1 MTRIN
6 CGIPVEALTDEH
18 LLAEHREIK
27 RLPDSFIKALDSGA
41 LGRIPSEFCLGPG
54 HVTFFLNK
62 QRYVFLRY
70 VKIYGECLKRGFNVE
85 AYHENWTRLQ
95 RAFEHY
101 DCWCSY
107 WPRFAE
113 FNLVKHRIEE
123 RIKNSPKVSWHYYG
137 KAITKDE
144 AIYLLNKIKYYE

>member
-62 QRYVFLRY
+62 QFYVAWRYKL
-70 VKIYGECLKRGFNVE
+70 IYSECLRRGFNV
-85 AYHENWTRLQ
+85 ADYRQNWLNLVDTFKR
-95 RAFEHY
+95 Y
-101 DCWCSY
+101 DCWHDYFPC
-107 WPRFAE
+107 WRE
-113 FNLVKHRIEE
+113 FSQVKARIEE

-144 AIYLLNKIKYYE
+144 AINLLNKSKYYE